1 MSKKLTS
8 EELKNLQDAVNLL
21 NQIQLQVGGLEL
33 QKHELQHAAA
43 EAKDGL
49 EKVQKELE
57 EEYGKVSVD
66 IQTGDIKESEL
77 SKED

>member
-8 EELKNLQDAVNLL
+8 EELKNLQDAVNSL

-43 EAKDGL
+43 EAKVAL

-57 EEYGKVSVD
+57 DEYGQVSVD

>member
-1 MSKKLTS
+1 MSKKLTP
-8 EELKNLQDAVNLL
+8 EELKNLQDAVNSL

-43 EAKDGL
+43 EARVEL

-57 EEYGKVSVD
+57 DEYGQVSVD

-77 SKED
+77 SKEN